1 MELNNSNMKKLIKL
15 IIITVL
21 VVFCVFRFDKI
32 YACGTWIIGLL
43 MPFVI
48 GFAIAFILNVPMK
61 GFENLLFRNEK
72 SRWYRF
78 RRPVCMVLSLI
89 CVVLVIA
96 FVITMLIPEVSR
108 TITAIGQ
115 QFPSTMEAIKN
126 YRPSSNSVGSGQVL
140 QCPYSYE
147 KAGLIVREMTELLVL
162 DLVDKGLVTNQ
173 IVLTVGYDIENLKQS
188 EFQKNYRGE
197 IKTDR
202 YGRKIP
208 KHAHGTMNLEE
219 YTSSTRRIVDATVEL
234 YQRIVDPKLL
244 VRRISLVA
252 NHVIQECEIAET
264 DSYEQMDLFTDYQA
278 KEEQKQREKEERER
292 ERSMQ
297 QAVLELK
304 KKFGK
309 NAVLKGM
316 NLQEGATTIERN
328 RQIGGHKA

>member
-1 MELNNSNMKKLIKL
+1 MPAQKNVKRKQRKLNLELNNSNMKKLIKL

-126 YRPSSNSVGSGQVL
+126 WAVNLAAGYPDIVDRIMEIDIAWDKVSESAINLIKNGSGSLLSSTFNFATSVV
-140 QCPYSYE
+140 SGIVDFVV
-147 KAGLIVREMTELLVL
+147 GLFFAIYILAQ
-162 DLVDKGLVTNQ
+162 K
-173 IVLTVGYDIENLKQS
+173 ENLKRQTKGLIYALFK
-188 EFQKNYRGE
+188 E
-197 IKTDR
+197 KTASR
-202 YGRKIP
+202 PALWQMR
-208 KHAHGTMNLEE
+208 HL
-219 YTSSTRRIVDATVEL
+219 
-234 YQRIVDPKLL
+234 Q
-244 VRRISLVA
+244 IS
-252 NHVIQECEIAET
+252 
-264 DSYEQMDLFTDYQA
+264 
-278 KEEQKQREKEERER
+278 
-292 ERSMQ
+292 
-297 QAVLELK
+297 
-304 KKFGK
+304 
-309 NAVLKGM
+309 
-316 NLQEGATTIERN
+316 
-328 RQIGGHKA
+328 